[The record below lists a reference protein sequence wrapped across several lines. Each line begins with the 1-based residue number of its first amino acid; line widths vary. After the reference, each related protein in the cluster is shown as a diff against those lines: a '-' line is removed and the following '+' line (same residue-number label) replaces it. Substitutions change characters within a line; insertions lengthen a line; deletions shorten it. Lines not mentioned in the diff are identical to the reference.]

1 MLPLL
6 HLQSYYKHAP
16 QGSLV
21 LFLIIYVI
29 LMSIGAGTAIP
40 GGLFVP
46 SILVRTFAGLTH

>member
-1 MLPLL
+1 MAHA
-6 HLQSYYKHAP
+6 HL

-46 SILVRTFAGLTH
+46 SILVGVVCF